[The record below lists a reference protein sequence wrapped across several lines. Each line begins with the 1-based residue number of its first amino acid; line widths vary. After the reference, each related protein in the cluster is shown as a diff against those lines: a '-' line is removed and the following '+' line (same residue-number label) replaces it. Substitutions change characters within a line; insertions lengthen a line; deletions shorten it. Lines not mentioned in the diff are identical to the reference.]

1 MITDCQQ
8 ICELMQQLVPEY
20 NKAMA
25 KKFTSLPVTPSQ
37 AEILMSLD
45 EHGPQKISEL
55 ALKLHMVDSNV
66 SNICSRLE
74 KLQFIERVRQNTD
87 QRVVKINLT
96 DLAKKQVFALKNEE
110 QHFVERMSQL
120 INPSEIKTINSGLE
134 QLVKLLDEL
143 NKESNMEESQN
154 ES

>member
-1 MITDCQQ
+1 
-8 ICELMQQLVPEY
+8 
-20 NKAMA
+20 
-25 KKFTSLPVTPSQ
+25 
-37 AEILMSLD
+37 MSLD

-96 DLAKKQVFALKNEE
+96 DLAKKQIFALKNEE

-120 INPSEIKTINSGLE
+120 INPSEIKTINTGLE